1 MRALEYLIDLNRS
14 LFCLKA
20 LLDHIRRELKLTV
33 SYEIAGY
40 EVQNF
45 IVSGL
50 VVQLQDILD
59 QIVAERIFYE
69 QEKPLDNFVGK
80 SKLLSSETLFQAA
93 LHNAASV
100 LVSTNSVTVGNA
112 SVENKLG
119 VCCEFVRT
127 FCVHLIWCL

>member
-1 MRALEYLIDLNRS
+1 MCALEYLIDLNRS

-20 LLDHIRRELKLTV
+20 LFDHIRRELKLTV

-50 VVQLQDILD
+50 VVQLQDVLD

-69 QEKPLDNFVGK
+69 QEKPLYNFVGK

-100 LVSTNSVTVGNA
+100 LISTNSVTVGNA
-112 SVENKLG
+112 SVENKLS
-119 VCCEFVRT
+119 VCCKFVRT

>member
-20 LLDHIRRELKLTV
+20 LLDHIRWELKLTV

-50 VVQLQDILD
+50 VVQLQNILD
-59 QIVAERIFYE
+59 QIVSEWVFYE
-69 QEKPLDNFVGK
+69 QEKSFYNFVG
-80 SKLLSSETLFQAA
+80 
-93 LHNAASV
+93 
-100 LVSTNSVTVGNA
+100 
-112 SVENKLG
+112 
-119 VCCEFVRT
+119 
-127 FCVHLIWCL
+127 

>member
-1 MRALEYLIDLNRS
+1 MCALEYLIDLNRG

-59 QIVAERIFYE
+59 QIITKWVFDE
-69 QEKPLDNFVGK
+69 QEKPLDDLVG
-80 SKLLSSETLFQAA
+80 
-93 LHNAASV
+93 
-100 LVSTNSVTVGNA
+100 
-112 SVENKLG
+112 
-119 VCCEFVRT
+119 
-127 FCVHLIWCL
+127 

>member
-1 MRALEYLIDLNRS
+1 MRALEYLIDLNCS

-50 VVQLQDILD
+50 VVQLQNILD
-59 QIVAERIFYE
+59 QIVAKWVFYE
-69 QEKPLDNFVGK
+69 QEKPLDDFVG
-80 SKLLSSETLFQAA
+80 
-93 LHNAASV
+93 
-100 LVSTNSVTVGNA
+100 
-112 SVENKLG
+112 
-119 VCCEFVRT
+119 
-127 FCVHLIWCL
+127 

>member
-1 MRALEYLIDLNRS
+1 MCALEYLIDLNRS

-59 QIVAERIFYE
+59 QIITKWVFDE
-69 QEKPLDNFVGK
+69 QEKPLDDLVG
-80 SKLLSSETLFQAA
+80 
-93 LHNAASV
+93 
-100 LVSTNSVTVGNA
+100 
-112 SVENKLG
+112 
-119 VCCEFVRT
+119 
-127 FCVHLIWCL
+127 

>member
-20 LLDHIRRELKLTV
+20 LLDHIRWELKLTV

-50 VVQLQDILD
+50 VVQLQNILD
-59 QIVAERIFYE
+59 QIVAKWVFYE
-69 QEKPLDNFVGK
+69 QEKSFYNFVG
-80 SKLLSSETLFQAA
+80 
-93 LHNAASV
+93 
-100 LVSTNSVTVGNA
+100 
-112 SVENKLG
+112 
-119 VCCEFVRT
+119 
-127 FCVHLIWCL
+127 

>member
-20 LLDHIRRELKLTV
+20 LFDHIRRELKLTV

-59 QIVAERIFYE
+59 QIIAERVFDE
-69 QEKPLDNFVGK
+69 QEKPLDDFVG
-80 SKLLSSETLFQAA
+80 
-93 LHNAASV
+93 
-100 LVSTNSVTVGNA
+100 
-112 SVENKLG
+112 
-119 VCCEFVRT
+119 
-127 FCVHLIWCL
+127 

>member
-1 MRALEYLIDLNRS
+1 MGMRALEYLIDLNCS

-50 VVQLQDILD
+50 VVQLQNILN
-59 QIVAERIFYE
+59 QIVAEWVFYE
-69 QEKPLDNFVGK
+69 QEKPLDDFVG
-80 SKLLSSETLFQAA
+80 
-93 LHNAASV
+93 
-100 LVSTNSVTVGNA
+100 
-112 SVENKLG
+112 
-119 VCCEFVRT
+119 
-127 FCVHLIWCL
+127 

>member
-1 MRALEYLIDLNRS
+1 MCALEYLIDLNRS

-50 VVQLQDILD
+50 VVQL
-59 QIVAERIFYE
+59 
-69 QEKPLDNFVGK
+69 
-80 SKLLSSETLFQAA
+80 
-93 LHNAASV
+93 
-100 LVSTNSVTVGNA
+100 
-112 SVENKLG
+112 
-119 VCCEFVRT
+119 
-127 FCVHLIWCL
+127 

>member
-1 MRALEYLIDLNRS
+1 MCALEYLIDLNRS

-33 SYEIAGY
+33 SYEISGY

-59 QIVAERIFYE
+59 QIIAERVFYE
-69 QEKPLDNFVGK
+69 QEKPLDDFVGQGQ
-80 SKLLSSETLFQAA
+80 LLSSETLFQAA

-100 LVSTNSVTVGNA
+100 LVSTNRVTVGNA
-112 SVENKLG
+112 SIENELG
-119 VCCEFVRT
+119 VCCEFM
-127 FCVHLIWCL
+127 

>member
-20 LLDHIRRELKLTV
+20 LLDHIRWELKLTV

-59 QIVAERIFYE
+59 QIVAKRIFYE
-69 QEKPLDNFVGK
+69 QEKPLDDFVG
-80 SKLLSSETLFQAA
+80 
-93 LHNAASV
+93 
-100 LVSTNSVTVGNA
+100 
-112 SVENKLG
+112 
-119 VCCEFVRT
+119 
-127 FCVHLIWCL
+127 

>member
-1 MRALEYLIDLNRS
+1 MGMCALEYLIDLNRS

-59 QIVAERIFYE
+59 QIVAEWVFYE
-69 QEKPLDNFVGK
+69 QEKPLNDFVG
-80 SKLLSSETLFQAA
+80 
-93 LHNAASV
+93 
-100 LVSTNSVTVGNA
+100 
-112 SVENKLG
+112 
-119 VCCEFVRT
+119 
-127 FCVHLIWCL
+127 

>member
-20 LLDHIRRELKLTV
+20 LLDHIWWELKLTV

-59 QIVAERIFYE
+59 QIIAERVFDE
-69 QEKPLDNFVGK
+69 QEKPLDNFVG
-80 SKLLSSETLFQAA
+80 
-93 LHNAASV
+93 
-100 LVSTNSVTVGNA
+100 
-112 SVENKLG
+112 
-119 VCCEFVRT
+119 
-127 FCVHLIWCL
+127 

>member
-1 MRALEYLIDLNRS
+1 MRALEYLIDLNCS

-50 VVQLQDILD
+50 VVQLQNILN
-59 QIVAERIFYE
+59 QIVAEWVFYE
-69 QEKPLDNFVGK
+69 QEKPLDDFVGK
-80 SKLLSSETLFQAA
+80 GKLLSSETLFQTA

-112 SVENKLG
+112 SVENELS
-119 VCCEFVRT
+119 VCCKFVRT

>member
-20 LLDHIRRELKLTV
+20 LFDHIRREFKLTV

-59 QIVAERIFYE
+59 QIIAERVFYE

-112 SVENKLG
+112 SVENELG

>member
-1 MRALEYLIDLNRS
+1 MRALEYLIDLNCS

-50 VVQLQDILD
+50 VVQLQNILN
-59 QIVAERIFYE
+59 QIVAEWVFYE
-69 QEKPLDNFVGK
+69 QEKPLDDFVG
-80 SKLLSSETLFQAA
+80 
-93 LHNAASV
+93 
-100 LVSTNSVTVGNA
+100 
-112 SVENKLG
+112 
-119 VCCEFVRT
+119 
-127 FCVHLIWCL
+127 